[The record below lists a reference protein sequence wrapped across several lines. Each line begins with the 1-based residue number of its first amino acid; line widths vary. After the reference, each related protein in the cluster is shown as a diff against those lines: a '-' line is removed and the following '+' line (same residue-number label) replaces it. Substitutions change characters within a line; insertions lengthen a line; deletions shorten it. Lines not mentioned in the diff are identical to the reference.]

1 MAFYSEG
8 IKSVEQPGELPGVD
22 GQHLGLAGRPAEYMT
37 LQALVPQA
45 KAVAISVEQLDDGP
59 TAVAK
64 SEQVAGERIERK
76 LL

>member
-8 IKSVEQPGELPGVD
+8 IKTVEQPSELPGVD

-45 KAVAISVEQLDDGP
+45 KAVAIPVEQLDDRP
-59 TAVAK
+59 AAVAK
-64 SEQVAGERIERK
+64 AEKVTGERIE
-76 LL
+76 LQLP

>member
-1 MAFYSEG
+1 MPFYSEG
-8 IKSVEQPGELPGVD
+8 IKTVEQPSELPGVD
-22 GQHLGLAGRPAEYMT
+22 GQHLGLAGRPAEHMT

-45 KAVAISVEQLDDGP
+45 KAVAIPVEQFDDGP
-59 TAVAK
+59 AAVAK